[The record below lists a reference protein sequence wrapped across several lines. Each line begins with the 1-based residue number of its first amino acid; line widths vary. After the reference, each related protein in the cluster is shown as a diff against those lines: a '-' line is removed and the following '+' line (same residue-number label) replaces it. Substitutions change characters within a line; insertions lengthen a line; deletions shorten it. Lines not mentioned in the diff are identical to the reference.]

1 MLTESQEQIM
11 ADTAKDK
18 LVKARMRL
26 LFKHPFFGQMALRMR
41 LIDVTDQGWCPTAA
55 TNGKDFFYNSHFV
68 EKLSQEELVF
78 LVGHELG
85 HCIFEHFLRVDN
97 RDKEYWNMAG
107 DYVIN
112 LMLQRESIGSVITT
126 VPILLDAKYKGMTTE
141 EVYEDLVKNQKQK
154 KQTVDVHLSVS
165 GDGDG
170 DDDEG
175 SSSGDKDGKGNKP
188 TISKDDIKAISD
200 DIRQAVLQ
208 AAAAS
213 AGNLPSEISRI
224 IKNLTQSKMDWR
236 QHIRS
241 AIESSI
247 KTDFSW
253 MRPNRKGW
261 HMSAIL
267 PGMTPGEEIEVAIG
281 IDTSGSISQKTLE
294 DFLGEVNGIM
304 EQFDQYT
311 IRIWQFDTRVY
322 SYEKFTHDD
331 GKDIRQYEI
340 KGGGGTDFMVNWEFM
355 KSQNIEPRQ
364 FIMFTD
370 MMPYRDWGDP
380 NYCDTMFIAHSTK
393 TIKAP
398 FGTTV
403 YYE

>member
-1 MLTESQEQIM
+1 MS
-11 ADTAKDK
+11 DTAENK
-18 LVKARMRL
+18 LVKARLKL

-41 LIDVTDQGWCPTAA
+41 LIDVTDDGWCPTAA
-55 TNGKDFFYNSHFV
+55 TDGRNFYYNADFVN
-68 EKLSQEELVF
+68 KLDQDEIVF

-85 HCIFEHFLRVDN
+85 HCIFEHFLRVDKRN
-97 RDKEYWNMAG
+97 KKLWNMAG

-112 LMLQRESIGSVITT
+112 LMLEREHIGRVIKT
-126 VPILLDAKYKGMTTE
+126 VPILLDIKYRGFATE
-141 EVYEDLVKNQKQK
+141 EVYEDLVKNGAKEQD
-154 KQTVDVHLSVS
+154 TLDVHLEIGGS
-165 GDGDG
+165 GEDGE
-170 DDDEG
+170 EG
-175 SSSGDKDGKGNKP
+175 NGKGNSDKDGKGKKP
-188 TISKDDIKAISD
+188 TISAEDAKAISD

-208 AAAAS
+208 AASAS
-213 AGNLPSEISRI
+213 AGNLPSEVKRI
-224 IKNLTQSKMDWR
+224 IKNLTESKMNWR

-241 AIESSI
+241 SIESSI
-247 KTDFSW
+247 KSDFSW

-267 PGMTPGEEIEVAIG
+267 PGMTPGQEIEVAIG

-304 EQFDQYT
+304 EQFEQYT

-322 SYEKFTHDD
+322 GYEKFTHDD

-340 KGGGGTDFMVNWEFM
+340 RGGGGTDFMTNWEYM
-355 KSQNIEPRQ
+355 KNNGIEPKQ

-370 MMPYRDWGDP
+370 MMPWNSWGDP
-380 NYCDTMFIAHSTK
+380 NYCDTLFVAHSTK
-393 TIKAP
+393 TIQAP

>member
-1 MLTESQEQIM
+1 MS
-11 ADTAKDK
+11 DTAENK
-18 LVKARMRL
+18 LVKARLKL

-41 LIDVTDQGWCPTAA
+41 LIDVTNDGWCPTAA
-55 TNGKDFFYNSHFV
+55 TDGRNFYYNADFVN
-68 EKLSQEELVF
+68 KLDQDEIVF

-85 HCIFEHFLRVDN
+85 HCIFEHFLRVDK
-97 RDKEYWNMAG
+97 RDKKLWNMAG

-112 LMLQRESIGSVITT
+112 LMLERERIGRVITT
-126 VPILLDAKYKGMTTE
+126 VPILLDNKYRGFATE
-141 EVYEDLVKNQKQK
+141 EVYEDLVKNGAKEK
-154 KQTVDVHLSVS
+154 DTLDVHLEIGGS
-165 GDGDG
+165 GE
-170 DDDEG
+170 DDEEG
-175 SSSGDKDGKGNKP
+175 NGKGNSDKDGKGKKP
-188 TISKDDIKAISD
+188 TISAEDAKAISD

-208 AAAAS
+208 AASAS
-213 AGNLPSEISRI
+213 AGNLPSEVKRI
-224 IKNLTQSKMDWR
+224 IKNLTESKMDWR

-241 AIESSI
+241 SIESSI
-247 KTDFSW
+247 KSDFSW

-267 PGMTPGEEIEVAIG
+267 PGMTPGQEIEVAIG

-304 EQFDQYT
+304 EQFEQYT

-322 SYEKFTHDD
+322 GYEKFTHDD

-340 KGGGGTDFMVNWEFM
+340 RGGGGTDFMTNWEYM
-355 KSQNIEPRQ
+355 KNNGIEPKQ

-370 MMPYRDWGDP
+370 MMPWNSWGDP
-380 NYCDTMFIAHSTK
+380 NYCDTLFVAHSTK
-393 TIKAP
+393 TIQAP

>member
-1 MLTESQEQIM
+1 MS
-11 ADTAKDK
+11 DTAENK
-18 LVKARMRL
+18 LVKARLKL

-41 LIDVTDQGWCPTAA
+41 LIDVTDDGWCPTAA
-55 TNGKDFFYNSHFV
+55 TDGRNFYYNADFVN
-68 EKLSQEELVF
+68 KLDQDEIVF

-85 HCIFEHFLRVDN
+85 HCIFEHFLRVDK
-97 RDKEYWNMAG
+97 RDKKLWNMAG

-112 LMLQRESIGSVITT
+112 LMLERERIGRVITT
-126 VPILLDAKYKGMTTE
+126 VPILLDNKYRGFATE
-141 EVYEDLVKNQKQK
+141 EVYEDLVKNGAKEK
-154 KQTVDVHLSVS
+154 DTLDVHLEIGGS
-165 GDGDG
+165 GE
-170 DDDEG
+170 DDEEG
-175 SSSGDKDGKGNKP
+175 NGKGNSDKDGKGKKP
-188 TISKDDIKAISD
+188 TISAEDAKAISD

-208 AAAAS
+208 AASAS
-213 AGNLPSEISRI
+213 AGNLPSEVKRI
-224 IKNLTQSKMDWR
+224 IKNLTESKMDWR

-241 AIESSI
+241 SIESSI
-247 KTDFSW
+247 KSDFSW

-267 PGMTPGEEIEVAIG
+267 PGMTPGQEIEVAIG

-304 EQFDQYT
+304 EQFEQYT

-322 SYEKFTHDD
+322 GYEKFTHDD

-340 KGGGGTDFMVNWEFM
+340 RGGGGTDFMTNWEYM
-355 KSQNIEPRQ
+355 KNNGIEPKQ

-370 MMPYRDWGDP
+370 MMPWNSWGDP
-380 NYCDTMFIAHSTK
+380 NYCDTLFVAHSTK
-393 TIKAP
+393 TIQAP

>member
-1 MLTESQEQIM
+1 
-11 ADTAKDK
+11 
-18 LVKARMRL
+18 
-26 LFKHPFFGQMALRMR
+26 
-41 LIDVTDQGWCPTAA
+41 
-55 TNGKDFFYNSHFV
+55 
-68 EKLSQEELVF
+68 
-78 LVGHELG
+78 
-85 HCIFEHFLRVDN
+85 
-97 RDKEYWNMAG
+97 MAG

-112 LMLQRESIGSVITT
+112 LMLQREHIGSVITT
-126 VPILLDAKYKGMTTE
+126 VPILLDNKYSGMTTE
-141 EVYEDLVKNQKQK
+141 EVYEELNKNKAAYK
-154 KQTVDVHLSVS
+154 DTLDVHLDISGEGS
-165 GDGDG
+165 DNDDGKGNGDGDG
-170 DDDEG
+170 D
-175 SSSGDKDGKGNKP
+175 GKGKMP
-188 TISKDDIKAISD
+188 SISKEDIKSISD

-213 AGNLPSEISRI
+213 DSVPTEIKRL
-224 IKNLTQSKMDWR
+224 IKNLTESKMDWR

-241 AIESSI
+241 SIESSI
-247 KTDFSW
+247 KNDFSW

-261 HMSAIL
+261 HMSAVL

-322 SYEKFTHDD
+322 GYEKFTHDD
-331 GKDIRQYEI
+331 GRDIREYQI
-340 KGGGGTDFMVNWEFM
+340 RGGGGTDFMANWDFM
-355 KSQNIEPRQ
+355 KSQNIEPKQ

-370 MMPYRDWGDP
+370 MMPFNKWGDP
-380 NYCDTMFIAHSTK
+380 NYCDTLFVAHSTK

>member
-1 MLTESQEQIM
+1 MS
-11 ADTAKDK
+11 DTAENK
-18 LVKARMRL
+18 LVKARLKL

-41 LIDVTDQGWCPTAA
+41 LIDVTDDGWCPTAA
-55 TNGKDFFYNSHFV
+55 TDGRNFYYNADFVN
-68 EKLSQEELVF
+68 KLDQDEIVF

-85 HCIFEHFLRVDN
+85 HCIFEHFLRVDK
-97 RDKEYWNMAG
+97 RDKKLWNMAG

-112 LMLQRESIGSVITT
+112 LMLERERIGRVITT
-126 VPILLDAKYKGMTTE
+126 VPILLDNKYRGLATE
-141 EVYEDLVKNQKQK
+141 EVYEDLVKNGAEEKD
-154 KQTVDVHLSVS
+154 TLDIHLEIGGS
-165 GDGDG
+165 GE
-170 DDDEG
+170 DDEEG
-175 SSSGDKDGKGNKP
+175 NGDKDGKGKKP
-188 TISKDDIKAISD
+188 TISAEDAKSISD

-208 AAAAS
+208 AASAS
-213 AGNLPSEISRI
+213 AGNLPSEVKRI
-224 IKNLTQSKMDWR
+224 IKNLTESKMDWR

-241 AIESSI
+241 SIESSI
-247 KTDFSW
+247 KSDFSW

-267 PGMTPGEEIEVAIG
+267 PGMTPGQEIEVAIG

-304 EQFDQYT
+304 EQFEQYT

-322 SYEKFTHDD
+322 GYEKFTHDD
-331 GKDIRQYEI
+331 GKDIREYEI
-340 KGGGGTDFMVNWEFM
+340 RGGGGTDFMANWEYM
-355 KSQNIEPRQ
+355 KNNDIDPKQ

-370 MMPYRDWGDP
+370 MMPWNSWGDP
-380 NYCDTMFIAHSTK
+380 NYCDTLFVAHSTK
-393 TIKAP
+393 TIQAP